1 MISFPAIAP
10 GPDVT
15 LSASA
20 YVAFRQ
26 CPDRSLARFR
36 GEYGAESLPAFRG
49 NLAHRLFARHLR
61 EGPIEA
67 AGFARACRE
76 EIGASNLNH
85 KLVELGIK
93 PSVLRGVIEELGALY
108 ERFRRLPGEGFSGAE
123 VHLAAEPAPGVKL
136 VGIVDAVFRDG
147 GRVRLVDWK
156 TGGLG
161 EAQHQLDF
169 YALVWAMQFDAIP
182 DLAEAV
188 SVQTGERIDLRFSTA
203 DLVATAAEIGRII
216 DAVRGAL
223 RSGSQLAK
231 CGGPWCRYCP
241 ILDSCTEGASA
252 VALLAS
258 SGAGLG
264 TE

>member
-1 MISFPAIAP
+1 MISFPAVAP

-26 CPDRSLARFR
+26 CPDQSLARFR
-36 GEYGAESLPAFRG
+36 GEYGPESLPAFRG
-49 NLAHRLFARHLR
+49 NLAHRVFARHLR
-61 EGPIEA
+61 DGPIDA
-67 AGFARACRE
+67 AGFANACRE

-85 KLVELGIK
+85 KLAELGLK
-93 PSVLRGVIEELGALY
+93 PSVLRGVIDELAALY

-123 VHLAAEPAPGVKL
+123 VQLEAEPAPGVRL
-136 VGIVDAVFRDG
+136 IGVVDGD
-147 GRVRLVDWK
+147 RVRLVDWK
-156 TGGLG
+156 TGALG

-169 YALVWAMQFDAIP
+169 YALVWALQFDAIP
-182 DLAEAV
+182 DVAEAV
-188 SVQTGERIDLRFSTA
+188 SVQTGERMDLRFSTA
-203 DLVATAAEIGRII
+203 DVVAVADEIGRIVG
-216 DAVRGAL
+216 AVRAAL
-223 RSGSQLAK
+223 TSNTQLER

-241 ILDSCTEGASA
+241 LLASCPEGASA

-258 SGAGLG
+258 SVAGLS